1 SGSLAEGGDLR
12 GRGDV
17 AARVHADR
25 QLLAA
30 GRVLERE
37 LAVHDV
43 DLDVVARLELARE
56 HRLAQA
62 ILDLALHGAA
72 QRARTEC
79 RVEPDLDEALLGG
92 LRQLDRHVAVEQ
104 TVAEALRE
112 QVDDLQ
118 QLALLQLREDDDVVH
133 AVEELGLE
141 VPLELFVDLALH
153 ALVARLLVAL
163 DLEADGA
170 ARDRRRTEV
179 RRHDDHG
186 VLEVDD
192 AALAVGQTTL
202 LEDLQQRV
210 EDVGVR
216 LLDLVEQ
223 HDRERLAT

>member
-1 SGSLAEGGDLR
+1 VRGTHAKAPPTVRSAGPSSGSLAEGGDLR

-25 QLLAA
+25 QLLDA

-104 TVAEALRE
+104 TVAETLRE

-118 QLALLQLREDDDVVH
+118 QL
-133 AVEELGLE
+133 
-141 VPLELFVDLALH
+141 
-153 ALVARLLVAL
+153 
-163 DLEADGA
+163 
-170 ARDRRRTEV
+170 
-179 RRHDDHG
+179 
-186 VLEVDD
+186 
-192 AALAVGQTTL
+192 
-202 LEDLQQRV
+202 
-210 EDVGVR
+210 
-216 LLDLVEQ
+216 
-223 HDRERLAT
+223 